1 MVRQGRKPASELA
14 GPEIPPGLRYL
25 WAWFLEVTRTRQTG
39 HAGMQSLTYTEI
51 MAWAMLT
58 DRYPLPYEVDA
69 LLALDHATRMAFLD
83 G

>member
-1 MVRQGRKPASELA
+1 
-14 GPEIPPGLRYL
+14 
-25 WAWFLEVTRTRQTG
+25 
-39 HAGMQSLTYTEI
+39 MQSLTYTEI
-51 MAWAMLT
+51 MAWATLT